1 MRLGKSKADD
11 TKVVEMKFDNVEF
24 EKNVKES
31 MSTLDKL
38 KEKLKFKNADEGM
51 KNVEKASGK
60 VKFSN
65 FGAAIDNVKA
75 KFSALEVMGVTALA
89 NLTNSAVNAGKRIAS
104 AFTIEPIKTGF
115 QEYETQ
121 INAIQTILANTE
133 SKGSTLQDVNGALAE
148 LNTYADK
155 TIYNFTEM
163 TRNIG
168 TFTAAGV
175 DLETSTAA
183 IKGIA
188 NLAAVSG
195 STSQQA
201 SVAMYQLSQALS
213 SGTVKLQDWNS
224 VVNAGMGGQ
233 VFQDSL
239 KETARVHGIA
249 IDEMIKEEGSFRE
262 TLQNG
267 WLTASILTE
276 TLQKFTGDLS
286 EEQLKSIGYT
296 DEQIKGIMKMG
307 TTANDAATKV
317 KTFTQLMDTLKE
329 AAQSG
334 WTQSWQIMIGN
345 FEEAKRFLTDV
356 SNKMGDI
363 LGKSADARN
372 KILSEGLSSGWNQL
386 LNAGISDEEAFINE
400 LKTVAKAHKV
410 SIDEMVKNE
419 KKLDDSLTDSEA
431 FQKALSKGFKSGKLN
446 SVMLSES
453 IENLSSKITNMSGE
467 ELNAAGYTEE
477 NVKQIKKL
485 SDEIKN
491 GSINMDEFADKITK
505 VSGRENIIKSLWNSF
520 DALLSVLKPIKE
532 AFQEVFPPMTGKQL
546 YELTERLREFTS
558 KLKLSEENSKN
569 LKETAKGLFSIFGI
583 LKDLLFGVIS
593 GFKNTEKSSESLLTK
608 ILRLTAGIGKLITNF
623 RQFIKDNKI
632 FEGFGK
638 IVASITRLIV
648 NLVGIIT
655 DSIAKILGNTVTI
668 QKSGDT
674 INKVGDTLSSVADG
688 VENFRSSINVNFSSV
703 SEVFDNFG
711 NFLGSFKESLGK
723 VMSGIG
729 EVLGKSASWA
739 SMLGA
744 VIALLIPLKTIFG
757 LAKKAIGI
765 VDILVKPIS
774 AFGNLVQNLADGV
787 KKITNSVASVLK
799 GVKYFLIISAIGGI
813 IGSIA
818 NIVRS
823 IVELTKVDT
832 GKMYA
837 AIFAFSL
844 VVAELLGFVKALEKL
859 DTEKIQD
866 CSFQIVLLSV
876 SIKIISSAIKTI
888 GSLDYGKMW
897 SAVGVISVIIE
908 ELLLVMKKA
917 SSMKGDPK
925 DFTGLLLSM
934 GATLV
939 LFAASIKILST
950 IDVDKLLASAFVLAA
965 LVAELAIVINS
976 MKTIGDKEQVKKVG
990 STMLAMGAT
999 LLIIAQAIKTI
1010 SDIDPLKL
1018 ILSTIAL
1025 GALMAEL
1032 TIVMNKVKTVSV
1044 LSKKVG
1050 TTMMAMGVTLLLI
1063 ASSIKTISD
1072 IDTTKALISL
1082 GIISV
1087 LMFELLYIMNKI
1099 KTVSIMDKKV
1109 DSTIIAMGATLL
1121 LISKAIKT
1129 ISDIDTGSALV
1140 SAGII
1145 AVLMA
1150 ELGIIMYNI
1159 KCMDK
1164 DAKSLSG
1171 TMLAMG
1177 ATLLIIANSIK
1188 ILSEL
1193 NPGKAIL
1200 SAVLIGALMAELTI
1214 VVNKLDTME
1223 KESKKA
1229 ALTLLAMGTSLL
1241 LMANAIKIIANLN
1254 PANALLALGIV
1265 STLMVELIYLLR
1277 LVNKNEKISLK
1288 AAGVVAIMAGTMLM
1302 LAAVVSWI
1310 ANFPADRALAS
1321 AASLSMILL
1330 SITTAFLVVNKSGG
1344 DKLKVK
1350 ALATFAILE
1359 ILVAGI
1365 AGILLAMSA
1374 LEVGNSLE
1382 NAKAL
1387 SLLLVSMSASLLLLT
1402 AVGAGSAAAFIG
1414 LGALGTLIVGLG
1426 AILVGI
1432 GALMDTFPNIKK
1444 FLDDG
1449 IPILLK
1455 IGHALGSFFGEIIA
1469 GFANSVMNIIPNLGQ
1484 KLAEFMNNADPFF
1497 KGIKNIDTE
1506 SLEGVRALAETILIL
1521 SAANILDGISAFLT
1535 GGKGSL
1541 EKFGE
1546 QLPAFGTALSEYSKN
1561 IENVDAGKVWAAAR
1575 ASEELAKMTNQ
1586 VPLTGG
1592 LLQWIVGEHDL
1603 SKWGEQLAS
1612 YGKALRTYFLSIIF
1626 MNDDTIKI
1634 IDKSIEASESLIE
1647 MTKKA
1652 PLTGGLIQWITGES
1666 NMETFGTRLAA
1677 YGKSLKSY
1685 YDSISF
1691 LTDDGVKIINKS
1703 VEASKSLIEM
1713 SNMTSLD
1720 GGLIQWIIGRHD
1732 LSTFGDK
1739 LSKYGKSLN
1748 SYYKSINGISNEGIV
1763 KIQMSTLASRELVEL
1778 SNLSAP
1784 DGGLIQ
1790 WIIGRHDLSTFGD
1803 KLSKY
1808 GKSLNSYYKSIKDI
1822 SDAGIV
1828 KIQMSAFASKALVEL
1843 SNLSAPDGGLIQWI
1857 IGRHDLSTFG
1867 SKLATYGKGLSDY
1880 YDAIKDIPDSKDN
1893 NGIGKIQATA
1903 EASKAL
1909 AELNN
1914 ALDSEGGL
1922 FDVFTG
1928 TKSDSFKKLSENLPE
1943 FGSGMAS
1950 FAESL
1955 KDLDETAIEKFK
1967 LVAPNTKYIAE
1978 MIANLPEGEGIWQKV
1993 FGGGVNWKFVK
2004 EGMPALGES
2013 IVGFIDKVDGL
2024 TDDQLSVFKTVS
2036 EAISPLKDLID
2047 SIPEVSAWDK
2057 LWGTGKEAGFKLFC
2071 TNLPILAKAFMD
2083 YANTINGIPSGFES
2097 NIEIPKSF
2105 TNGLGIG
2112 YDSDTVKK
2120 KLENVK
2126 NVTEAMSTLLESLPE
2141 DINNYD
2147 LEEFGNRFEWFA
2159 LSLKTGLISM
2169 SEIDDDAFMK
2179 AKERLDTLIVDLTN
2193 FTEEDTKN
2201 MSAFLDAVQK
2211 LANEAISNFVEQ
2223 FSKPDNV
2230 DTIKKSG
2237 EALINNCIAGADLAE
2252 FTNKGKDSVTKYS
2265 DAIDKQIK
2273 NTFNKGETLINWVIN
2288 GISGKYSQIYN
2299 KGLETAQGF
2308 IDGIKNTDKLLAT
2321 WNAGYELGQQA
2332 LKGCAEAIDSHSPS
2346 KEFAKLG
2353 RFSVDGFVNQINDD
2367 KDYVENSVMKSF
2379 VNTIARAKERAEIAI
2394 GNGDFRPV
2402 IRPVMDMSDIESKAQ
2417 ALNNLINRT
2426 GSIGMT
2432 ATIAY
2437 KASESFKAMKES
2449 QKNQN
2454 GSGSTVNNSN
2464 TNTTNNYFTINDAND
2479 PKKVAK
2485 EVRNIIQ
2492 KQVERANFK

>member
-1 MRLGKSKADD
+1 MSLGKSKADE

-51 KNVEKASGK
+51 KKVEKASGK
-60 VKFSN
+60 VTFSN
-65 FGAAIDNVKA
+65 FGAAIDSVKA
-75 KFSALEVMGVTALA
+75 KFSALEVMGVTTLA

-121 INAIQTILANTE
+121 INAVQTILANTE
-133 SKGSTLQDVNGALAE
+133 SKGSTLKDVNASLDE

-175 DLETSTAA
+175 DLKTSTAA

-201 SVAMYQLSQALS
+201 STAMYQLSQALS

-233 VFQDSL
+233 VFQDAL
-239 KETARVHGIA
+239 KETARVHGVA
-249 IDEMIKEEGSFRE
+249 IDNMIKEEGSFRE

-267 WLTASILTE
+267 WLTSSILTE

-307 TTANDAATKV
+307 KTANDAATKV

-334 WTQSWQIMIGN
+334 WTQTWEILVGD
-345 FEEAKRFLTDV
+345 FEGAKKLFTSISDYFGDV
-356 SNKMGDI
+356 LN
-363 LGKSADARN
+363 KSAEKRN
-372 KILSEGLSSGWNQL
+372 KLLEEWSKAGGRTMLIDSAKNAFEG
-386 LNAGISDEEAFINE
+386 
-400 LKTVAKAHKV
+400 
-410 SIDEMVKNE
+410 
-419 KKLDDSLTDSEA
+419 
-431 FQKALSKGFKSGKLN
+431 
-446 SVMLSES
+446 
-453 IENLSSKITNMSGE
+453 
-467 ELNAAGYTEE
+467 
-477 NVKQIKKL
+477 
-485 SDEIKN
+485 
-491 GSINMDEFADKITK
+491 
-505 VSGRENIIKSLWNSF
+505 
-520 DALLSVLKPIKE
+520 LLSVIKPIKE
-532 AFQEVFPPMTGKQL
+532 ALEEVFPPMTSKRL
-546 YELTERLREFTS
+546 IDITKNLKSFTE
-558 KLKLSEENSKN
+558 KLKLSDENTKN
-569 LKETAKGLFSIFGI
+569 LKETAKGFFSIFGI
-583 LKDLLFGVIS
+583 LKDFIKGITD
-593 GFKNTEKSSESLLTK
+593 GFKKTEKSSESLLTK

-638 IVASITRLIV
+638 IVASITRLVV
-648 NLVGIIT
+648 NFVGIIT
-655 DSIAKILGNTVTI
+655 DTIAKLLGNTVTI

-674 INKVGDTLSSVADG
+674 INKVGDTLSEVADG

-723 VMSGIG
+723 AIGGIG
-729 EVLGKSASWA
+729 EILGKSASWA
-739 SMLGA
+739 SMFGA
-744 VIALLIPLKTIFG
+744 VIALLLPLKTVFG

-765 VDILVKPIS
+765 VDILVKPIT
-774 AFGNLVQNLADGV
+774 AFGDLVQNLSDGV
-787 KKITNSVASVLK
+787 KKITNSLSSVLK

-813 IGSIA
+813 ISSIA
-818 NIVRS
+818 NIVSS
-823 IVELTKVDT
+823 IVKLTEVDT

-844 VVAELLGFVKALEKL
+844 IVAELLGFVKALEKL

-866 CSFQIVLLSV
+866 CSFQIILLSV

-888 GSLDYGKMW
+888 AGLDYGKMW
-897 SAVGVISVIIE
+897 SAVGVITVIIG
-908 ELLLVMKKA
+908 ELLGVMKLS
-917 SSMKGDPK
+917 SSMKGNPK
-925 DFTGLLLSM
+925 DFSKMFLSM

-950 IDVDKLLASAFVLAA
+950 IDGDKLLASAIVLAA
-965 LVAELAIVINS
+965 LVAELAIVMNS

-990 STMLAMGAT
+990 STMLAMGVT

-1032 TIVMNKVKTVSV
+1032 TIVMNKVKTVGKDA
-1044 LSKKVG
+1044 KKVG
-1050 TTMMAMGVTLLLI
+1050 TTMIAMGVTLLLI

-1099 KTVSIMDKKV
+1099 KTINKDAKKV
-1109 DSTIIAMGATLL
+1109 DSTMIAMGATLL
-1121 LISKAIKT
+1121 LIAKSIKI
-1129 ISDIDTGSALV
+1129 ISDIDTGSALI

-1164 DAKSLSG
+1164 NAKSLAG
-1171 TMLAMG
+1171 TMIAMG
-1177 ATLLIIANSIK
+1177 ATLLLIANSIK

-1193 NPGKAIL
+1193 EPGKAIL
-1200 SAVLIGALMAELTI
+1200 STVLIGVLMAELTI
-1214 VVNKLDTME
+1214 VVNKLDSMG
-1223 KESKKA
+1223 KKSKKVS
-1229 ALTLLAMGTSLL
+1229 LTLVAMGTSLL

-1265 STLMVELIYLLR
+1265 SVLMVELIYLLR
-1277 LVNKNEKISLK
+1277 LVNKNEKVSIK

-1359 ILVAGI
+1359 LLVAGI
-1365 AGILLAMSA
+1365 AGILLMMSA

-1402 AVGAGSAAAFIG
+1402 VVGLGSAAVFMG
-1414 LGALGTLIVGLG
+1414 LAALGTLIVGLG

-1432 GALMDTFPNIKK
+1432 GALMDTFPNVKK
-1444 FLDDG
+1444 FLEDG
-1449 IPILLK
+1449 IPILLR
-1455 IGHALGSFFGEIIA
+1455 IGNALGSFFGEIIA
-1469 GFANSVMNIIPNLGQ
+1469 GFATTIMNIIPNLGQ
-1484 KLAEFMNNADPFF
+1484 KLAEFMTNADPFF

-1612 YGKALRTYFLSIIF
+1612 YGKALRTYFLSVIF

-1677 YGKSLKSY
+1677 YGESLKSY
-1685 YDSISF
+1685 YNSISF

-1748 SYYKSINGISNEGIV
+1748 SYYKSINGISNEGID
-1763 KIQMSTLASRELVEL
+1763 KIQMSAFASRALVEL

-1808 GKSLNSYYKSIKDI
+1808 GKSLNSYYNSIKDI
-1822 SDAGIV
+1822 SDAGIE

-1909 AELNN
+1909 SELNN
-1914 ALDSEGGL
+1914 SLDSEGGL

-1943 FGSGMAS
+1943 FGAGIAS

-1993 FGGGVNWKFVK
+1993 FGGGVNWTFVK
-2004 EGMPALGES
+2004 EGLPALGES
-2013 IVGFIDKVDGL
+2013 IVGFINKVDGL
-2024 TDDQLSVFKTVS
+2024 TDDQLAVFETVS
-2036 EAISPLKDLID
+2036 GAISPLNDLINN
-2047 SIPEVSAWDK
+2047 IPEVSVWDK
-2057 LWGTGKEAGFKLFC
+2057 LWGTGKEAGFELFC

-2097 NIEIPKSF
+2097 SIEIPKSLA
-2105 TNGLGIG
+2105 TGLGMG
-2112 YDSDTVKK
+2112 YDSNTLEKK
-2120 KLENVK
+2120 IENVK
-2126 NVTEAMSTLLESLPE
+2126 QVTDAMSTLLESLPE

-2193 FTEEDTKN
+2193 ITEEDTKN
-2201 MSAFLDAVQK
+2201 VSVFLDSVQK
-2211 LANEAISNFVEQ
+2211 LANEGITGFVEQ

-2230 DTIKKSG
+2230 DSIKKSG
-2237 EALINNCIAGADLAE
+2237 ETLITNCIEGAKGKLEE
-2252 FTNKGKDSVTKYS
+2252 FTNKGKDSVTKYC

-2273 NTFNKGETLINWVIN
+2273 NTFNKGETLINWIIN

-2454 GSGSTVNNSN
+2454 GSGGTVNNSN
-2464 TNTTNNYFTINDAND
+2464 TNTTNNYFTINDASD